1 MGQGIYIY
9 IYIHTHTYTH
19 TPMVDSYCCMAESIW
34 VKLLSCVWLFATP
47 WTVACQSPPSMG
59 FSRQEYWN
67 GLPFPSPGYLSD
79 PGIKSRSPALQAD
92 SLPSEPPA
100 NPWWDSE
107 VQGIV
112 YLWLIHIVVWQKPI
126 QHYKAVTLQLKIKK
140 RSDVPPP
147 TWGTATWESQLW
159 QLRTIPPIKG
169 DNCGTSA
176 AAWWVYQWDLG
187 RTVTELYISD
197 VFL

>member
-1 MGQGIYIY
+1 MGLGFWSINHTSEFSHFCQEVSLSHLYQWFRSYGPGDIYIY
-9 IYIHTHTYTH
+9 THTYTH

-47 WTVACQSPPSMG
+47 WTVAYQAPPSMG

-67 GLPFPSPGYLSD
+67 GLPFPSPGDLSD

-140 RSDVPPP
+140 EVMCHPQPGAQLPERVSSDS
-147 TWGTATWESQLW
+147 WGQFP
-159 QLRTIPPIKG
+159 Q
-169 DNCGTSA
+169 
-176 AAWWVYQWDLG
+176 
-187 RTVTELYISD
+187 
-197 VFL
+197 